1 MPAVPQTRRAA
12 VLPDMAA
19 GEHQN
24 ETALLLDRLQQGASA
39 LGVVLTG
46 TQTDTLLAYLAL
58 IARWNRVYNLTALRR
73 PDEMLTHHLLDSLAV
88 VPALQRHLAH
98 ADLATGAR
106 LLDVG
111 SGAGLPGVVLA
122 IVLPQLSVT
131 CIDTVGKKASFI
143 QQVAAELGLPQLRS
157 QHARVEAWSGHAGEP
172 PFDVVTSRAF
182 SSLADFVALTRG
194 HLAPNGVWMA
204 MKGKRPDDEQQA
216 LPPDTDVFHVEQ
228 LQVPGLDAERCLV
241 WMRPRMLE
249 SRPI

>member
-1 MPAVPQTRRAA
+1 MP
-12 VLPDMAA
+12 PDMAA
-19 GEHQN
+19 GEHQS
-24 ETALLLDRLQQGASA
+24 ETALLLDKLQQGASA
-39 LGVVLTG
+39 LGMVLTG
-46 TQTDTLLAYLAL
+46 AQASTLLAYLAL

-98 ADLATGAR
+98 VGLTAGAR

-122 IVLPQLSVT
+122 IVMPQLSVT

-157 QHARVEAWSGHAGEP
+157 QHARVEAWGGHVGEP

-194 HLAPNGVWMA
+194 HLAPNGAWMA
-204 MKGKRPDDEQQA
+204 MKGKRPDEEQQA
-216 LPPDTDVFHVEQ
+216 LPSETDVFHVEQ
-228 LQVPGLDAERCLV
+228 LQVPALDAERCLV
-241 WMRPRMLE
+241 WMRPHSPE
-249 SRPI
+249 SRPA